1 MSPLKVYLP
10 EEDTDEEIKIPELSI
25 SSTGEDSDIKLPI
38 FDMPTSSS
46 SSVSSASSASS
57 T

>member
-25 SSTGEDSDIKLPI
+25 TSAGEDSEIKLPI

-46 SSVSSASSASS
+46 SSSSASS
-57 T
+57 TSST